1 MRIRYNLIKTVV
13 GISNVSL
20 LFYDSLSLIDKYEY
34 KWWEGIMGIFLMFLI
49 VKGISFMR
57 GEENIWIF
65 LISMTALIPFNIKL
79 TYEIVNWWLIDYFVI
94 TKILFG
100 GIVYL
105 SLLSAEEIFL
115 GIVTRILWPIQRG
128 TFMDE
133 KNKMDEKQEAL

>member
-49 VKGISFMR
+49 VKGISFMK

>member
-133 KNKMDEKQEAL
+133 KNKMDEEQEAL